1 MLNENPIE
9 FKSASG
15 AAYTVKELNEC
26 IDTYGYLHDFKSP
39 RLSSQQVRPFSAK
52 DINQILLIEDVY
64 INYKR
69 SVEERMGLIVLKSSK
84 VQGDTLQLML
94 NLLAAFEK
102 GAEECGGLGMFLVS
116 NEFVPAVAEPL
127 EALYTQLEKYPDE
140 KDALRYISSSFLKD
154 QDNFVTY
161 LSQIINNYQCSSLF
175 PFQVSTMLS
184 VVLSHNLYLLNANR
198 RELYN
203 EEDESEKTAQG
214 LAFFDRKPMTNY
226 MGIQITGLTTSDYQ
240 TEKVIMK
247 LVSYLDN
254 LHITCKDIPE
264 ISLVGNQLLITTK
277 KDREFKTELRE
288 ETLEK
293 GLDITV
299 NNVSGHYQFFIP
311 DLHELDKKLS
321 HVEIKTREMNSIY
334 KNI

>member
-9 FKSASG
+9 FKSESG

-52 DINQILLIEDVY
+52 DINQILSIEDVY

-84 VQGDTLQLML
+84 VQGDTLQFML

-102 GAEECGGLGMFLVS
+102 GAEERGGLGMFLVS
-116 NEFVPAVAEPL
+116 TEFVPAVAEPL
-127 EALYTQLEKYPDE
+127 EALYTQLEKYPEE
-140 KDALRYISSSFLKD
+140 KDALRYISSSFLQD

-175 PFQVSTMLS
+175 PFQVSMMLS

-198 RELYN
+198 RELSN
-203 EEDESEKTAQG
+203 EENESEKMAQG
-214 LAFFDRKPMTNY
+214 PAFFDRKPMTNY

-293 GLDITV
+293 GLGITV
-299 NNVSGHYQFFIP
+299 KNVSGHYQFFIP
-311 DLHELDKKLS
+311 DINELDKKLS
-321 HVEIKTREMNSIY
+321 HVEIKSREMNSIY

>member
-9 FKSASG
+9 FKSESG
-15 AAYTVKELNEC
+15 AVYTVKELNEC
-26 IDTYGYLHDFKSP
+26 IDTYGYLYDFKSP
-39 RLSSQQVRPFSAK
+39 QLSLQQIRPFSAK
-52 DINQILLIEDVY
+52 DINQILAIEDVY

-69 SVEERMGLIVLKSSK
+69 NVEERMGLSVLKSSK
-84 VQGDTLQLML
+84 IQGDTLQLML
-94 NLLAAFEK
+94 NLLTAFEK
-102 GAEECGGLGMFLVS
+102 GAEERGGLSMFLVS
-116 NEFVPAVAEPL
+116 SDFAPALAEPL
-127 EALYTQLEKYPDE
+127 EALYTHLEKYPEE
-140 KDALRYISSSFLKD
+140 KDALRYISNSFLID

-184 VVLSHNLYLLNANR
+184 VVLSHNLYLLNGHR
-198 RELYN
+198 RELSN
-203 EEDESEKTAQG
+203 EENESEKTAQRQ
-214 LAFFDRKPMTNY
+214 AFFDRKPMTNY

-264 ISLVGNQLLITTK
+264 ISLVRNQLLITTK
-277 KDREFKTELRE
+277 QDREFKTELRDK
-288 ETLEK
+288 TLEK

-299 NNVSGHYQFFIP
+299 NNVAGHYQFYIP
-311 DLHELDKKLS
+311 DINVLDKKLS
-321 HVEIKTREMNSIY
+321 NVEIKTREMNSIY